1 MDYETFFKFFDTV
14 GEQKRIYVGDYIVE
28 YGKVN
33 EPISV
38 GYSKVIYYYRDGYEL
53 GRDCINEFFVPGNIM
68 PNVETSYETS
78 GIKNFSKLIDYL
90 DYLYETNIDKLKEEE
105 RQREQRRIEYS
116 REEER
121 KQKKVDDFIDP
132 TT

>member
-53 GRDCINEFFVPGNIM
+53 GKDYINEFFVPGNIM

-78 GIKNFSKLIDYL
+78 GIKNFNKLIDYL

-105 RQREQRRIEYS
+105 RQREQHRIE
-116 REEER
+116 RMKEEER
-121 KQKKVDDFIDP
+121 KQKKVDDFINP
-132 TT
+132 I